1 VCVPALF
8 VSRDGCLANRT
19 NACVAWRE
27 TQTPTHRRMN
37 SRNGVP
43 HCCAVC
49 ENTEL
54 GNYGCIPYRTVPLS
68 TGRLRRVDWPW
79 RDAKK
84 NGSRVQK
91 HIMPD
96 KAPRRTATSHKPQ
109 VRPDVRPEVDNWP
122 SENNRRHLEFQRRV
136 EARIAMLQ
144 VSIESL
150 ISRLDA
156 NAANNRRR
164 FEASEQRIAQLEETL
179 YTLPAT
185 FLPRQNHTGTPHGG
199 AR

>member
-1 VCVPALF
+1 
-8 VSRDGCLANRT
+8 
-19 NACVAWRE
+19 
-27 TQTPTHRRMN
+27 M
-37 SRNGVP
+37 
-43 HCCAVC
+43 
-49 ENTEL
+49 
-54 GNYGCIPYRTVPLS
+54 
-68 TGRLRRVDWPW
+68 DWPW

-96 KAPRRTATSHKPQ
+96 KASRRAATSHVTSTT
-109 VRPDVRPEVDNWP
+109 VRPAVDHWP

-164 FEASEQRIAQLEETL
+164 FEAGEQRIAQLEETL